1 MKISKKLA
9 LIFIISTAIII
20 LFNLRNEYSE
30 ATQGLKK
37 DSLYSNFETEFLDEI
52 EPGCNLLENKKYD
65 KRDNFDIS
73 LTIPDSKRWNSN
85 LIKGK
90 FRDGARIAETYKNNS
105 MLFLHS
111 KIRKVKKFVFLDNFK
126 TLF

>member
-9 LIFIISTAIII
+9 LIFIISLAIFN

-37 DSLYSNFETEFLDEI
+37 GSLDSNFETEFLDEI
-52 EPGCNLLENKKYD
+52 EPGCNLLENIKYD

-73 LTIPDSKRWNSN
+73 LTIPDSKKWNSR
-85 LIKGK
+85 LIKG
-90 FRDGARIAETYKNNS
+90 G
-105 MLFLHS
+105 
-111 KIRKVKKFVFLDNFK
+111 VKRRSTNC
-126 TLF
+126 